1 VLLRQPRERLIPHIA
16 RAVAEFEE
24 FEACAILLRAA
35 VARTHVLSSDR
46 ADVLV
51 HPLLETLD
59 VRAEVHCCRRI
70 HWRLVHLL
78 TAGAQATSLVLR
90 LADLLV
96 PGGGCARVDELGQ
109 ERLREPLEL
118 LVSVKA
124 GLVAELEEL
133 QAITILLRAAVALE
147 HVLGSDR
154 ADVLVQPA
162 LESFVLAENDLCRHI
177 HGSALL
183 AAAAALLLWSCGLL
197 LLLWSWRLFRWSLF
211 LHWRLFLRSLFLRST
226 PTLSTLGAFDDGVI
240 C

>member
-16 RAVAEFEE
+16 RAVAELEE

-35 VARTHVLSSDR
+35 VARAHVLSSDR

-51 HPLLETLD
+51 HPRLETLD
-59 VRAEVHCCRRI
+59 VLAEGDSSRRVHRR
-70 HWRLVHLL
+70 WVHFL
-78 TAGAQATSLVLR
+78 TGASFATSLVLR

-96 PGGGCARVDELGQ
+96 AGGPCARVDEPCQ

-147 HVLGSDR
+147 HVLGSQG
-154 ADVLVQPA
+154 ADVLVHPA
-162 LESFVLAENDLCRHI
+162 LKSFVLAENDLCRHI
-177 HGSALL
+177 HSSALL
-183 AAAAALLLWSCGLL
+183 AAAAALLLWSCGL

-240 C
+240 R